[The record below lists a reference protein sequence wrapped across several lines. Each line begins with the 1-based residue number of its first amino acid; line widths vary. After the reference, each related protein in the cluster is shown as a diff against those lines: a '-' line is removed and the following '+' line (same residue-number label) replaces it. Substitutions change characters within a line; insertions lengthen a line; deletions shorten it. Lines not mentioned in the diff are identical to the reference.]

1 MSAKGRPWNA
11 GNVRMDSDEQIAAC
25 LNCHFEEC
33 INCHGY
39 NPRKNGKRNELKKP
53 IDQFDLNGTFLHRW
67 PSTVDAAAA
76 TGIWPQTISNCL
88 RGRSRRCGKYI
99 WRYAEQC

>member
-11 GNVRMDSDEQIAAC
+11 GNVRMDSKAQMNAC
-25 LNCHFEEC
+25 FNCHYEEC

-39 NPRKNGKRNELKKP
+39 EPRRTGKRDELKKP
-53 IDQFDLNGTFLHRW
+53 IDQFDLEGTFLHRW
-67 PSTVDAAAA
+67 PSSVDAARE
-76 TGIWPQTISNCL
+76 TGVKAQTISNCL
-88 RGRSRRCGKYI
+88 RGRSKRGGKYI